1 MRPVTHTAEVAVKSA
16 DSKEVTVPL
25 LHETGS
31 IRMIVPTRITTIK
44 PRIITWNLESLFFL
58 IMLFSIIL
66 FCRYDRPVSGSGPS
80 LISLIYKRQLPD
92 GLYSSR
98 QNTLQVMLF
107 FQSVC
112 ISMFAVKQYNCRIG
126 KCSRSPLLF
135 F

>member
-1 MRPVTHTAEVAVKSA
+1 MKSA

-66 FCRYDRPVSGSGPS
+66 FCRYDRPVSGSG
-80 LISLIYKRQLPD
+80 LPFLPINVSFLTVFIVTD
-92 GLYSSR
+92 D
-98 QNTLQVMLF
+98 
-107 FQSVC
+107 
-112 ISMFAVKQYNCRIG
+112 IH
-126 KCSRSPLLF
+126 CSQ
-135 F
+135 